1 MKQER
6 RSTLFRKT
14 DLSDMETAC
23 LDDIGQRDEQQER
36 VCVLEGGEV
45 HLLALADGMGGH
57 EGGALAAQAVVD
69 AASDQFQALG
79 GAVAGDFALA
89 ISAASR

>member
-36 VCVLEGGEV
+36 GCVLEGGEV

-57 EGGALAAQAVVD
+57 EGGASGRRCCV
-69 AASDQFQALG
+69 
-79 GAVAGDFALA
+79 
-89 ISAASR
+89 